1 MCDVSCVSSAQQSAV
16 QTQIQVSVM
25 LKQQQATKQQGAAAV
40 ELIQAAAQLSK
51 SIDTGK
57 GFDAVA

>member
-1 MCDVSCVSSAQQSAV
+1 MCDVSCVSAAQQSAV

-40 ELIQAAAQLSK
+40 ELIQSAAQMSK
-51 SIDTGK
+51 SLDTGK
-57 GFDAVA
+57 VFDAVG